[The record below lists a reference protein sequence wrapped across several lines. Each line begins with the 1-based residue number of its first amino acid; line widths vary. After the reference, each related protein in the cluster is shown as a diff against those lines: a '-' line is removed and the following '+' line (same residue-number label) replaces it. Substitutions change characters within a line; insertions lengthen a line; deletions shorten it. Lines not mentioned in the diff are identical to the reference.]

1 MGRILF
7 CLCFLCS
14 TLSAQVSEELK
25 GYFDVE
31 NFPQISFKYRDYNPL
46 LLNTSDFLYLKE
58 GKEDRDFKVTV
69 VPENYT
75 QEKQFILFLW
85 EDMAHNGK
93 GQFNFT
99 KEVLTRFFDE
109 INISFQERFA
119 IATFNRRKNRP
130 AVLNYL
136 TNGFVGDISQL
147 QKAIQTYRHSTEHY
161 PEFPNRSDMYSAIR
175 EGMDSLQSFDGIKSI
190 VIFTAGY
197 SMKNSGSDSEA
208 QVLFQAQ
215 RLHIPVY
222 IFQYYYRSGVA
233 PESEGF
239 AKSTYGKFTS
249 YINAITAKD
258 DLLSLYPQ
266 IRKRYHGH
274 LYEVVFTSTAK
285 RGDAS
290 RLVSLKI
297 KGEEI
302 QRQFSPPPFSIK
314 VWIKEHIIFLGGFV
328 FFLMLAVGLGI
339 WFVRYKMLERNREQA
354 ENENEW
360 RDKISEMEGMKLQME
375 EQERKKQ
382 EEDKRKAREQEE
394 NNLRNLMSLK
404 NLYPRL
410 QCKVGND
417 SFAYTMTK
425 TRITLGRLPDNDVV
439 LDNCMV
445 SRRHA
450 EIAFMGNGFEI
461 VDNGSTNKI
470 IVNGQVLERS
480 VLKNGDIIGLG
491 EAVIVFYL

>member
-7 CLCFLCS
+7 CLCFFCS

-31 NFPQISFKYRDYNPL
+31 NFPRISFKYRDYNPL
-46 LLNTSDFLYLKE
+46 LLDSSDFLYLKE
-58 GKEDRDFKVTV
+58 GKEERDFKVTV
-69 VPENYT
+69 VPEDYAH
-75 QEKQFILFLW
+75 EKQFTLFLW

-99 KEVLTRFFDE
+99 KEVLARFFDE
-109 INISFQERFA
+109 IDISSKECFA
-119 IATFNRRKNRP
+119 IATFNRRKNSP

-136 TNGFVGDISQL
+136 TDGFVGDISQL
-147 QKAIQTYRHSTEHY
+147 QKAVQTYRHSTEHY

-175 EGMDSLQSFDGIKSI
+175 EGMDSLQAFDGVKSI

-239 AKSTYGKFTS
+239 AKSTYGTFTS
-249 YINAITAKD
+249 YINSATAKN
-258 DLLSLYPQ
+258 DLLALYPQ

-274 LYEVVFTSTAK
+274 LYEVVFTSTAE

-302 QRQFSPPPFSIK
+302 QKQFFPPPFSIK
-314 VWIKEHIIFLGGFV
+314 VWIRENKIFFGGFV
-328 FFLMLAVGLGI
+328 CLLILALGAGV

-354 ENENEW
+354 KKENELK
-360 RDKISEMEGMKLQME
+360 DKINEMEGMKRQIE

-382 EEDKRKAREQEE
+382 EEADRKAHEQEE
-394 NNLRNLMSLK
+394 ENLRRQMSLK

-425 TRITLGRLPDNDVV
+425 TRITLGRLQDNDVV
-439 LDNCMV
+439 LDNDRV
-445 SRRHA
+445 SRHHA
-450 EIAFMGNGFEI
+450 EITFTGKGFEL
-461 VDNGSTNKI
+461 VDKGSTNKV
-470 IVNGQVLERS
+470 IVNGCFIERTF
-480 VLKNGDIIGLG
+480 LKNGDIIGLG
-491 EAVIVFYL
+491 EAVIIFYL